1 MKQKEPLDTDQII
14 LRIATI
20 LMAVLV
26 LVALGM
32 FLRAAVMNARARA
45 NFKELSGLVVRTTPG
60 PTAQPPTASP
70 VAEIHVSTAPTAEP
84 TPAPTVEPAAEPTA
98 EPTEEPAAEPT
109 PEPTDVPK
117 AEPTA
122 ESTPEPTAEPTAE
135 PTPEPTP
142 VATLGPLADYEALYV
157 RNPDFFGW
165 ISVEGTNVDL
175 PVMYNPKMPLQ
186 YLGHD
191 FDGKLSYA
199 GVPFLEPECD
209 PDGNYYLI
217 YGHHMRDGTVF
228 AELLKYE
235 DPDFWA
241 QHPTFRCDTRF
252 EHRTYAVIAAFRA
265 RVLTE
270 DEPGF
275 RYYNYSA
282 LSDEETFQ
290 EFITNVRAMAAYD
303 TGVEA
308 VFGDDILT
316 LSTCAYH
323 TRLGRFVIVAKR
335 VVE

>member
-1 MKQKEPLDTDQII
+1 VAPLQ
-14 LRIATI
+14 
-20 LMAVLV
+20 
-26 LVALGM
+26 
-32 FLRAAVMNARARA
+32 
-45 NFKELSGLVVRTTPG
+45 
-60 PTAQPPTASP
+60 
-70 VAEIHVSTAPTAEP
+70 
-84 TPAPTVEPAAEPTA
+84 
-98 EPTEEPAAEPT
+98 
-109 PEPTDVPK
+109 
-117 AEPTA
+117 
-122 ESTPEPTAEPTAE
+122 
-135 PTPEPTP
+135 
-142 VATLGPLADYEALYV
+142 PLADYEALYA

-165 ISVEGTNVDL
+165 IRVEGTNVDL

-191 FDGKLSYA
+191 FDGKFSYA

-209 PDGNYYLI
+209 PDGSYYLI

-235 DPDFWA
+235 DPEFWA

-252 EHRTYAVIAAFRA
+252 EHRTYEVIAAFRA
-265 RVLTE
+265 RVLTT

-275 RYYNYSA
+275 RYYNYTA

-335 VVE
+335 VVEE